1 MILSF
6 YSHLIPPLSFL
17 LDFSF
22 DSISE
27 HNDVSEPI
35 EFVTN
40 LCEFVAQ
47 EITSI
52 HVENELKK
60 WSSVFSWI
68 DDDNASTYFE
78 LNLDPPRCMKEVS
91 LIASKTYSR
100 GLIIIAIYCDATLYF
115 ILQAGE
121 GDQHLLDVRF
131 PNVSSHG
138 QGLHI
143 ASYPETYEYYK
154 KLTLWHT
161 LTAKQINYQDL
172 NEVIPKLSTV
182 NLSSDKYIQTYCIM
196 KSEIMEQTGIPSPHH
211 EVLFR
216 FGSWCYSGKVQ
227 LTSSI
232 NLADIP
238 YVIPALRMQQ
248 SKLNFFCDASR
259 MPNASYFTK
268 PMEIIHSLAPFIEDQ
283 IYKSE
288 ETLRSLI
295 DRLSKMGLGESV
307 TKWLEGDAT
316 NSFFEFRLTPT
327 PEIDR

>member
-1 MILSF
+1 M
-6 YSHLIPPLSFL
+6 YC
-17 LDFSF
+17 
-22 DSISE
+22 SISE
-27 HNDVSEPI
+27 HIDVFEPI
-35 EFVTN
+35 EFVATA
-40 LCEFVAQ
+40 CEFIAN
-47 EITSI
+47 EITSS
-52 HVENELKK
+52 HVDNELKK

-78 LNLDPPRCMKEVS
+78 LNMDPPSYMKQVS

-100 GLIIIAIYCDATLYF
+100 GLIIIAIYYDSTLYF

-143 ASYPETYEYYK
+143 ASYPESVLYYK

-161 LTAKQINYQDL
+161 LTSKQINY
-172 NEVIPKLSTV
+172 NEISQAIPKLSTV

-196 KSEIMEQTGIPSPHH
+196 KSDKNEQTGVLSPYHD
-211 EVLFR
+211 VLFR

-232 NLADIP
+232 SLADIP

-248 SKLNFFCDASR
+248 SKLTYFCDAAR

-268 PMEIIHSLAPFIEDQ
+268 PMETIHALSPYLEEQ

-316 NSFFEFRLTPT
+316 NSFFEFRLSPT